1 MSTFTSPNVAQGGT
15 TIGSAPMLIGA
26 QVAEFERF
34 LIAALKNQQL
44 ARAVSTAH
52 RAALSKA
59 DLPGISRA
67 VAQQEQLAR
76 EMLGLEQLRD
86 RLLIALGVP
95 LRQQSGPGR
104 ATLRTLLARVPEG
117 RRAGVARLVDELAA
131 LARGNQ
137 LAARALSH
145 SSRSLLQ
152 HMQSLMAQV
161 RRGLHA
167 TGTYTARGHAEAA
180 EGAFTPAIAAVTMD
194 FAV

>member
-15 TIGSAPMLIGA
+15 TIGSAPLLIGA
-26 QVAEFERF
+26 QVVEFERF
-34 LIAALKNQQL
+34 LSAALKNQQL
-44 ARAVSTAH
+44 AKAVSAAH

-67 VAQQEQLAR
+67 VTQQEQLAR

-86 RLLIALGVP
+86 RLLVALGVP
-95 LRQQSGPGR
+95 LRLQSGTGR
-104 ATLRTLLARVPEG
+104 ATLRTLLDRVPES
-117 RRAGVARLVDELAA
+117 RRASVARLVDQLAT
-131 LARGNQ
+131 LAKGNQ
-137 LAARALSH
+137 LAARGLSH
-145 SSRSLLQ
+145 SSQSLLQ

-180 EGAFTPAIAAVTMD
+180 EGAFTPAIAAVAMD
-194 FAV
+194 LAV